1 MVNNMTERIADL
13 YANDEQFRN
22 ARPIPAVIEAAGAPG
37 LRLNE
42 VLQTIV
48 DGYADRPALG
58 HRARE
63 LVTDDTTGRTT
74 TRLLPRFETM
84 SYREVWDR
92 VSAIATALHN
102 DSAAPVNP
110 GDFVATIGF
119 ASPEYFTVDLASA
132 YLGLVSVPLQH
143 NAPVSQLS
151 PIIAETEP
159 KVHRGRRA
167 VPRSRRRVGDR
178 EHIAAAPRGLRLRPG
193 HRRPAR
199 EPRAGAGP
207 AARRRPFGDPSI
219 RWPTSSNTAAPCRR
233 NPPTRAEV
241 TTGWR

>member
-37 LRLNE
+37 LRLTE

-74 TRLLPRFETM
+74 TRLLPRFETI

-102 DSAAPVNP
+102 DPAAPVNP

-119 ASPEYFTVDLASA
+119 ASPEYFSVDLACA

-143 NAPVSQLS
+143 NAPVSALR

-159 KVHRGRRA
+159 KVLA
-167 VPRSRRRVGDR
+167 VGARISRSRRRVRDR
-178 EHIAAAPRGLRLRPG
+178 EHVAAAPAWSSTSTRPSTTSARTSSG
-193 HRRPAR
+193 HRPACVT
-199 EPRAGAGP
+199 P
-207 AARRRPFGDPSI
+207 AFG
-219 RWPTSSNTAAPCRR
+219 
-233 NPPTRAEV
+233 
-241 TTGWR
+241 

>member
-1 MVNNMTERIADL
+1 MVNHMNERIADL

-22 ARPIPAVIEAAGAPG
+22 AQPIPAVIEAAGAPG
-37 LRLNE
+37 LRLTE

-63 LVTDDTTGRTT
+63 LVTDDTTGRIT

-102 DSAAPVNP
+102 DPAAPVNP

-119 ASPEYFTVDLASA
+119 ASPTTS
-132 YLGLVSVPLQH
+132 
-143 NAPVSQLS
+143 
-151 PIIAETEP
+151 
-159 KVHRGRRA
+159 
-167 VPRSRRRVGDR
+167 RS
-178 EHIAAAPRGLRLRPG
+178 I
-193 HRRPAR
+193 
-199 EPRAGAGP
+199 
-207 AARRRPFGDPSI
+207 
-219 RWPTSSNTAAPCRR
+219 
-233 NPPTRAEV
+233 
-241 TTGWR
+241 